1 MTRQSWLEAHP
12 YLQGIADLS
21 AEVDR
26 AASGVEVLDPVIPN
40 WEDYRPDFLAGVPL
54 LSSDDAAL
62 DLEPGGRMAAAAL
75 ETLASG
81 PSSGYLADESRAL
94 VAELRRTPD
103 GSRRV
108 ADFLLGSLD
117 DDTLEST
124 FQAVLRYVGW
134 TAMARFLRPVV
145 VGFDDWRDG
154 DRWLRRYCP
163 TCGALPAMAQ
173 LVGADPGRMRLLS
186 CGCCRTRWQFKRT
199 GCPFCETDA
208 QRLASLTI
216 DQEPALRIDH
226 CESCRG
232 YLKTYEGQ
240 GDEALMLSDWSSL
253 HLDLLAR
260 DRGLKRSAT
269 SLYEIFPDNPQT
281 PPEFGAASGASESE
295 PGLGRAIAQ

>member
-12 YLQGIADLS
+12 YLQGIGDLS

-26 AASGVEVLDPVIPN
+26 ATSGIQALDAVVPD
-40 WEDYRPDFLAGVPL
+40 WDDYRSDFLAGVPL
-54 LSSDDAAL
+54 LLSDDVTL
-62 DLEPGGRMAAAAL
+62 DLEPGGRMTAALL

-94 VAELRRTPD
+94 VAELRRTAD
-103 GSRRV
+103 GSRRIV
-108 ADFLLGSLD
+108 NFLIRPPGDDNLGS
-117 DDTLEST
+117 T
-124 FQAVLRYVGW
+124 FPAVLRFVGW
-134 TAMARFLRPVV
+134 TALARFLRPVV
-145 VGFDDWRDG
+145 AGFDEWRDG

-232 YLKTYEGQ
+232 YLKTYDGQ
-240 GDEALMLSDWSSL
+240 GDEALLLSDWSSL
-253 HLDLLAR
+253 HLDLIAQ
-260 DRGLKRSAT
+260 DRGLKRLAGSLFDFDLGHASLAPSA
-269 SLYEIFPDNPQT
+269 
-281 PPEFGAASGASESE
+281 
-295 PGLGRAIAQ
+295 